1 MTRKIIQ
8 ICTSGVENTQT
19 TQSDFILTALCNDGT
34 IWNRFGHQSN
44 WLRIED
50 IPQDKLYRN
59 DLELPATTEWR
70 GCGQEKYEGRDI
82 GDLK

>member
-8 ICTSGVENTQT
+8 ICTSGVENTQA

-44 WLRIED
+44 WLRVED
-50 IPQDKLYRN
+50 IPQDIKEKVYR
-59 DLELPATTEWR
+59 EPPPTTEIR
-70 GCGQEKYEGRDI
+70 N
-82 GDLK
+82 